1 VDIDVMN
8 FLMAG
13 IQVIVV
19 TPVWLLQVSSGLAA
33 ATSPFTHISSA
44 ESPGAMPSVVVVAPC
59 PVAMLL
65 VLLLAVVLV
74 VGLVLVGLLVDFP
87 A

>member
-19 TPVWLLQVSSGLAA
+19 TPVWLFQVSSGLAA
-33 ATSPFTHISSA
+33 ATSPFTHLSSA
-44 ESPGAMPSVVVVAPC
+44 ASPGAMPSVVVVPC

-65 VLLLAVVLV
+65 ALVLAVVLV
-74 VGLVLVGLLVDFP
+74 LVLVGLLVDFP